1 MLYEHSLWTFY
12 QVQKMV
18 DMQWAG
24 IIRGDAQDAVTLV
37 CFLFGSLE
45 YADTQ
50 STLLFKQFIFSRKFS
65 SLFKKNK

>member
-24 IIRGDAQDAVTLV
+24 
-37 CFLFGSLE
+37 LE

-65 SLFKKNK
+65 SLFKKKKKKKFKHFIPQTCQIFKVF